1 MTHELLSEYRPL
13 KELPEQWIITRVETK
28 GGEKKLVATEIR
40 KDGKGPDSEYSKF
53 VVREIGWLD
62 GRIKQMRAGVP
73 AFKGHGVRRPESEA
87 RQVQEHRNQEVI
99 PYYTYVISALSG
111 MQGVQIEFFKRK
123 RVESQTG
130 GASFQSSGAGNCY
143 RHQHF

>member
-28 GGEKKLVATEIR
+28 GGEKKLVVTEIR
-40 KDGKGPDSEYSKF
+40 KDGKDAYSKF

-62 GRIKQMRAGVP
+62 LRIKQMQAGVP

-87 RQVQEHRNQEVI
+87 RQVREHWNQDMIPKYIHVI
-99 PYYTYVISALSG
+99 NALSG
-111 MQGVQIEFFKRK
+111 MQDVTVEFFKRK
-123 RVESQTG
+123 GKLYRYELELKN
-130 GASFQSSGAGNCY
+130 GNSPNP
-143 RHQHF
+143 